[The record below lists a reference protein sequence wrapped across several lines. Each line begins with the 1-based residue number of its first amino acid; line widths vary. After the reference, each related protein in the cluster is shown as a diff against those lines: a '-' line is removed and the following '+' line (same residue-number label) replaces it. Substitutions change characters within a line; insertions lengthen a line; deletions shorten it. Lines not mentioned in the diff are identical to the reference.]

1 MEHRLRTPISE
12 DDVSALRA
20 GDLVWI
26 SGTIYTARD
35 KVHALLRSGEELP
48 VDLAGAVIYHCGPLI
63 RDDQVLSA
71 GPTTSGRVARY
82 TKEVVERGAK
92 LIVGKGGISE
102 EAEALRGKAA
112 YLAYPGGC
120 GALAARHLRVKRL
133 HLPDLGMAEGLW
145 ELEAEDWGPMI
156 VATDSRGID
165 LYREAKRSLEKS
177 SKN

>member
-12 DDVSALRA
+12 EDVSALRV

-26 SGTIYTARD
+26 SGTVYTARD

-63 RDDQVLSA
+63 RDDRVLSA

-82 TKEVVERGAK
+82 TKDVVSRGAR

-102 EAEALRGKAA
+102 EAGALRGKAA

-120 GALAARHLRVKRL
+120 GALAARHLKVKKL
-133 HLPDLGMAEGLW
+133 HLPKLGMAEGLW

-156 VATDSRGID
+156 VATDSFGND
-165 LYREAKRSLEKS
+165 LYAEAKRSRKEISKS
-177 SKN
+177 

>member
-1 MEHRLRTPISE
+1 MEHRLKTPISE
-12 DDVSALRA
+12 ENVSALRT

-26 SGTIYTARD
+26 SGTVFTARD
-35 KVHALLRSGEELP
+35 RVHALLGSGEELP
-48 VDLAGAVIYHCGPLI
+48 VDLAGAVIYHCGPLV
-63 RDDQVLSA
+63 RDGEVLSA

-82 TKEVVERGAK
+82 TKEVVDRGAR

-102 EAEALRGKAA
+102 EADALRGKAA

-120 GALAARHLRVKRL
+120 GALAARGLRVKRL
-133 HLPDLGMAEGLW
+133 HLPELGMAEGLW

-156 VATDSRGID
+156 VAIDSYGSD
-165 LYREAKRSLEKS
+165 LYREATRSQAS